1 MSFYKINYEQLRQQ
15 PEISAILSA
24 LEKGFSIFGID
35 FYLVGAVA
43 RDAWMNGINKIAPGR
58 TTGDIDFA
66 VLINDKGVYEQ
77 LKEYLIKEKGFQ
89 PSKENAFVLIKD
101 NTEVDLLPFGAIE
114 DEHGRVT
121 VQGTGYTTMDV
132 PGFKE
137 VYDAGLPQMELS
149 AGHGES
155 STHTF
160 KFSTLPGIVLL
171 KLLAW
176 DDRPESRRD
185 DIKDI
190 SDILNHFFD
199 MYDEEIWANH
209 NDLFE
214 NEDDNLKWIA
224 ARVMGREIS
233 KIAKQNEKLF
243 ARIDGI
249 LQTNTADIAHS
260 HMATIMIEYFDNTM
274 EDCVTLVKQ
283 LKQGFTEQHNLKS
296 A

>member
-1 MSFYKINYEQLRQQ
+1 M
-15 PEISAILSA
+15 LSA
-24 LEKGFSIFGID
+24 LERGFEKFGID

-43 RDAWMNGINKIAPGR
+43 RDAWMSGINKIAPRR

-77 LKEYLIKEKGFQ
+77 LKEYLVKEEGFQ
-89 PSKENAFVLIKD
+89 PTKENAFVLIKD

-114 DEHGRVT
+114 DEDSSVT
-121 VQGTGYTTMDV
+121 VQGTGYTTVHV

-137 VYDAGLPQMELS
+137 VYDADLPEIELD
-149 AGHGES
+149 GD
-155 STHTF
+155 HTF

-176 DDRPESRRD
+176 DDRPEARRD

-190 SDILNHFFD
+190 SDILNHFFE
-199 MYDEEIWANH
+199 MYDEEIWSNH
-209 NDLFE
+209 HDLFE
-214 NEDDNLKWIA
+214 KEDDDLKLIA
-224 ARVMGREIS
+224 ARVMGREMN

-249 LQTNTADIAHS
+249 LEANTDDIANS

-274 EDCVTLVKQ
+274 EDSVTMLKQ
-283 LKQGFTEQHNLKS
+283 LKKGFTE
-296 A
+296 